1 MSICRVSCRSMPR
14 AVRPR
19 RAGRPR
25 RRPTPHDRPP
35 GVARSNT
42 EHHIRSKGPK
52 TLFRVLRPAAP
63 RLEKEWAMPV
73 NQGVRCQLEADVS
86 LAVVCFG
93 DELKTGARSTLEFLD
108 AAVSLGFRSV
118 ELCDRSVRDPA
129 TVRQALRDRD
139 LAMPSI
145 ALRNDFTG
153 DRASV
158 GDNVDHL
165 ISWLTIAASFGCRLA
180 RVWTGW
186 RRVDAT
192 ARRQII
198 GAFDEGVPHAR
209 QVGVALA
216 VETHGGLSND
226 PAFLEDLCDRYPDG
240 AFGVCLDF
248 GNIPADGRR
257 FAIRRLARL
266 TNHVHVK
273 SYQFDDR

>member
-1 MSICRVSCRSMPR
+1 MP
-14 AVRPR
+14 
-19 RAGRPR
+19 
-25 RRPTPHDRPP
+25 T
-35 GVARSNT
+35 
-42 EHHIRSKGPK
+42 
-52 TLFRVLRPAAP
+52 
-63 RLEKEWAMPV
+63 
-73 NQGVRCQLEADVS
+73 NQDLRCQLETDVS

-93 DELKTGARSTLEFLD
+93 DELKTGAKTTAEFLD

-129 TVRQALRDRD
+129 EVREALRDRD

-158 GDNVDHL
+158 ADNVDHL
-165 ISWLTIAASFGCRLA
+165 IGWLSIAASLGCRLA

-186 RRVDAT
+186 QRVDAT
-192 ARRQII
+192 ARRQIMD
-198 GAFDEGVPHAR
+198 AFDEVVPHAER
-209 QVGVALA
+209 VGVALA

-226 PAFLEDLCDRYPDG
+226 PTFLEDLSDRYPDES
-240 AFGVCLDF
+240 FGVCLDF
-248 GNIPADGRR
+248 GNLPDDVRR

-273 SYQFDDR
+273 SYQFDANGVETTIPLTWAIGELRRVGFAGQWVIEYEGSPPYEAGIDQTVAALRSTLRRSAPDRDRPA

>member
-1 MSICRVSCRSMPR
+1 
-14 AVRPR
+14 
-19 RAGRPR
+19 
-25 RRPTPHDRPP
+25 
-35 GVARSNT
+35 
-42 EHHIRSKGPK
+42 
-52 TLFRVLRPAAP
+52 
-63 RLEKEWAMPV
+63 MPV

-186 RRVDAT
+186 RRKPVRPCGCIPRT
-192 ARRQII
+192 ARCTRPCRTRPRGSVWRRQADSRLPIAI
-198 GAFDEGVPHAR
+198 SRTA
-209 QVGVALA
+209 
-216 VETHGGLSND
+216 S
-226 PAFLEDLCDRYPDG
+226 
-240 AFGVCLDF
+240 VCAWAASSSRSW
-248 GNIPADGRR
+248 I
-257 FAIRRLARL
+257 
-266 TNHVHVK
+266 
-273 SYQFDDR
+273 

>member
-1 MSICRVSCRSMPR
+1 
-14 AVRPR
+14 
-19 RAGRPR
+19 
-25 RRPTPHDRPP
+25 
-35 GVARSNT
+35 
-42 EHHIRSKGPK
+42 
-52 TLFRVLRPAAP
+52 
-63 RLEKEWAMPV
+63 MPV

-158 GDNVDHL
+158 GDDVNHL

-198 GAFDEGVPHAR
+198 EAFDEVVPHAR

-240 AFGVCLDF
+240 AFGLCLDF

-273 SYQFDDR
+273 SYQFDDRGVETTVPLTWAIGELDRIGFAGQWVIEYEGSPPYEAGIDQTVAALRSTLRRSALDADRLA